1 VNRLLLT
8 ILSLFFTVNLYAV
21 KFSIRGTINF
31 KNSILANNVNDYIVS
46 KLNLV
51 WVSKTNESKTEV
63 YTVGGGSGT
72 VSMSYVLDIC
82 YIINLEKDR
91 NKIENK
97 VKKFLSNNSNKIIG
111 YHIQII
117 TCPHDERPGRP
128 SKIIRSYKK

>member
-1 VNRLLLT
+1 MNRLLLT

-46 KLNLV
+46 KSNLV

-63 YTVGGGSGT
+63 YTVGGGT
-72 VSMSYVLDIC
+72 MPVS
-82 YIINLEKDR
+82 YILNIENFIVNLEKDR
-91 NKIENK
+91 NRIENK

>member
-1 VNRLLLT
+1 MNRLLLT

-31 KNSILANNVNDYIVS
+31 KNSTLANNVNNYIVS
-46 KLNLV
+46 KSNLV
-51 WVSKTNESKTEV
+51 WISKTNESKTEV
-63 YTVGGGSGT
+63 YTAGGGT
-72 VSMSYVLDIC
+72 MPVSYLLNIENFIV
-82 YIINLEKDR
+82 NLEKDR
-91 NKIENK
+91 NEIEDK

-117 TCPHDERPGRP
+117 TCPHDERPRRP

>member
-1 VNRLLLT
+1 M
-8 ILSLFFTVNLYAV
+8 
-21 KFSIRGTINF
+21 
-31 KNSILANNVNDYIVS
+31 
-46 KLNLV
+46 V

-91 NKIENK
+91 NEIEDKIKN
-97 VKKFLSNNSNKIIG
+97 FLSNNPDKIIG
-111 YHIQII
+111 YNIQII
-117 TCPHDERPGRP
+117 YCPHDERPGRP

>member
-1 VNRLLLT
+1 MNRLLLT

-46 KLNLV
+46 KSNLV

-63 YTVGGGSGT
+63 YTVGGGT
-72 VSMSYVLDIC
+72 MPVS
-82 YIINLEKDR
+82 YILNIENFIVNLEKDR
-91 NKIENK
+91 NEIEGK
-97 VKKFLSNNSNKIIG
+97 VKEFLSNNSDKIIS
-111 YHIQII
+111 YNIQII

-128 SKIIRSYKK
+128 SKIVRSYKK

>member
-1 VNRLLLT
+1 MNRLLLT

-31 KNSILANNVNDYIVS
+31 KNSILANNVNNYIVS
-46 KLNLV
+46 KSNLV

-63 YTVGGGSGT
+63 YTVGGGT
-72 VSMSYVLDIC
+72 MPVS
-82 YIINLEKDR
+82 YILNIENFIVNLEKDR
-91 NKIENK
+91 NEIEGK
-97 VKKFLSNNSNKIIG
+97 VKEFLSNNSNKIIG

>member
-31 KNSILANNVNDYIVS
+31 KNSILANNVNNYIVS
-46 KLNLV
+46 KSNLV
-51 WVSKTNESKTEV
+51 WVSKTNESKTRV
-63 YTVGGGSGT
+63 YTVGGGT
-72 VSMSYVLDIC
+72 MPVS
-82 YIINLEKDR
+82 YILNIENFIVNLEKDR
-91 NKIENK
+91 NEIEGK
-97 VKKFLSNNSNKIIG
+97 VKEFLSNNSNKIIG

>member
-31 KNSILANNVNDYIVS
+31 KNSILANRVNDYIVS
-46 KLNLV
+46 KSNLV
-51 WVSKTNESKTEV
+51 WVSKTNESKTRV
-63 YTVGGGSGT
+63 YTVGGGT
-72 VSMSYVLDIC
+72 TPVS
-82 YIINLEKDR
+82 YILNIENFIVNLEKDR
-91 NKIENK
+91 NGIKNK

>member
-46 KLNLV
+46 KSNLV

-63 YTVGGGSGT
+63 YTAGGGT
-72 VSMSYVLDIC
+72 MPVS
-82 YIINLEKDR
+82 YILNIENFIVNLEKDR
-91 NKIENK
+91 NEIEGK
-97 VKKFLSNNSNKIIG
+97 VKEFLSNNSDKIIS
-111 YHIQII
+111 YNIQII
-117 TCPHDERPGRP
+117 YCPHDERPGRP